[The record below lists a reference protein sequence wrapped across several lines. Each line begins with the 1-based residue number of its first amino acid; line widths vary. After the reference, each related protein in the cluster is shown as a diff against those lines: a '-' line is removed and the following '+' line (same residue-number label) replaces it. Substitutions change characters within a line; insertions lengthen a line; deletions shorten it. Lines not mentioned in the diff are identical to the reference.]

1 MISPDLTKATSND
14 IASCAATASALR
26 ESDTDMTLAKF
37 MEDKA
42 PDLARKKGGE

>member
-1 MISPDLTKATSND
+1 MTSPDLTKATSND
-14 IASCAATASALR
+14 IAEWARKAAAK
-26 ESDTDMTLAKF
+26 DMSLAEF